1 MPVDKMEFQNG
12 KISSSWEEEI
22 ISFLN
27 DRKEDGFTSQEIMT
41 ATNCHPEFATPEV
54 AMISTFAIADF
65 TNLLYDLVRRGRIR
79 MKVVRDRMYFM
90 AGRDDVAKCPKCKM
104 EVTTPRKTWKMAGR
118 PDKKG
123 KRLELHIGLYDCPKH
138 GAFRSVL
145 SKRKI

>member
-1 MPVDKMEFQNG
+1 MPIDKQEFQNG

-22 ISFLN
+22 TAFLN

-41 ATNCHPEFATPEV
+41 ATNCHPDFATPEV

-90 AGRDDVAKCPKCKM
+90 AGRDGVAKCPKCKK
-104 EVTTPRKTWKMAGR
+104 EITPPRKTWKMAGR

-145 SKRKI
+145 GKRKI

>member
-27 DRKEDGFTSQEIMT
+27 DRKEDGFTSQEIMM
-41 ATNCHPEFATPEV
+41 ATNYHADFATPEV
-54 AMISTFAIADF
+54 AVISTFAIADF

-90 AGRDDVAKCPKCKM
+90 VGGD
-104 EVTTPRKTWKMAGR
+104 
-118 PDKKG
+118 
-123 KRLELHIGLYDCPKH
+123 
-138 GAFRSVL
+138 
-145 SKRKI
+145 

>member
-1 MPVDKMEFQNG
+1 MPIDKMEFQNG

-22 ISFLN
+22 VSFLN

-41 ATNCHPEFATPEV
+41 ATNYHADFATPEV

-65 TNLLYDLVRRGRIR
+65 TNLLYDLVRRERIR

-90 AGRDDVAKCPKCKM
+90 AGRDDAAKCPKCKR
-104 EVTTPRKTWKMAGR
+104 EITTPRKTWKMAGR

>member
-1 MPVDKMEFQNG
+1 MPIDKMEFQNG

-41 ATNCHPEFATPEV
+41 ATNCHPDFATPEV

-90 AGRDDVAKCPKCKM
+90 AGGDGVAKCPKCKR
-104 EVTTPRKTWKMAGR
+104 EITPPRKTWKMAGR

>member
-1 MPVDKMEFQNG
+1 MPIDKEEFQNG

-27 DRKEDGFTSQEIMT
+27 DRKEDGFTSQEIMMG
-41 ATNCHPEFATPEV
+41 TNYHADFATPEV

-65 TNLLYDLVRRGRIR
+65 TNLLHDLVRRGRIR
-79 MKVVRDRMYFM
+79 MKVVRDRMYFT
-90 AGRDDVAKCPKCKM
+90 AGGDGVAKCPKCKL
-104 EVTTPRKTWKMAGR
+104 EITPPRKTWKMAGR

-123 KRLELHIGLYDCPKH
+123 KRLELQIGLYDCPKH

>member
-1 MPVDKMEFQNG
+1 MPIDKMEFQNG

-27 DRKEDGFTSQEIMT
+27 DRKEEGFTSQEIMI
-41 ATNCHPEFATPEV
+41 ATNYHADFATPEV
-54 AMISTFAIADF
+54 AIISTFAIADF

-90 AGRDDVAKCPKCKM
+90 AGGDGVAKCPKCRT
-104 EVTTPRKTWKMAGR
+104 EITPPRKTWKMAGR

>member
-12 KISSSWEEEI
+12 KISSSWEDEI